1 MRHLRDAGLRVG
13 HVNDTLLSKML
24 SLEGDEVGPTLSLKE
39 MYEDERKR
47 IAEKGIVGAI
57 SEHKT

>member
-1 MRHLRDAGLRVG
+1 MP
-13 HVNDTLLSKML
+13 S
-24 SLEGDEVGPTLSLKE
+24 SEGDDVGPTLSLKE
-39 MYEDERKR
+39 LYEDERKR

>member
-1 MRHLRDAGLRVG
+1 MP
-13 HVNDTLLSKML
+13 S
-24 SLEGDEVGPTLSLKE
+24 SEGDVGPTLSLKE
-39 MYEDERKR
+39 LYEDERKR